1 MTRENMVPLRITAGQ
16 ELNNKFG
23 VFKHSDI
30 IGLPY
35 GTKVPS
41 HSGRGFVYILRPT
54 PELWTLSLPHRTQIL
69 YLADIAFIVNS
80 LDIRPGS
87 SVIEAGPYA
96 RFLDQLL
103 GYTFPLAGTGS
114 GSFSHSVARTIGN
127 TGHLYSFEFHQER
140 AAKARSDIKGRV
152 CPSWDDNGTPGTP
165 QCGAR
170 LPLDGSSHLRSSSS
184 SVVFLDLPA
193 PWDAVPHAKIA
204 MKKDRATR
212 ICCFSPCMEQ
222 VLRTVTALNQCGF
235 TDLTMY
241 ETLLRPHDVHHVP
254 KLVSIDTII
263 EQVKL
268 HEIKKEQR
276 RLEQVA
282 ASDRKRNSRKR
293 KRQEDNDI
301 AEEDGPDPDLGTGD
315 QKRRRDVDASSLS
328 TPLTVAQVQVEP
340 NTGPEPTSSLKT
352 RKESR
357 LAALATSTPMSK
369 PMPEVRGHTSYL
381 TFATL
386 LPLADGNFQV
396 GSSMVANV
404 PSVDATS
411 TTLDRLIATIPEENL
426 ERALTG

>member
-1 MTRENMVPLRITAGQ
+1 MIVWMTRENMVPLRITAGQ

-87 SVIEAGPYA
+87 SVIEAG
-96 RFLDQLL
+96 
-103 GYTFPLAGTGS
+103 TGS

-140 AAKARSDIKGRV
+140 AAKARDEFARHGMTMVHLEHRNV
-152 CPSWDDNGTPGTP
+152 CQQGFALCDAVDS
-165 QCGAR
+165 
-170 LPLDGSSHLRSSSS
+170 
-184 SVVFLDLPA
+184 VFLDLPA

-386 LPLADGNFQV
+386 LPLADVQV

>member
-1 MTRENMVPLRITAGQ
+1 MVPLRITAGQ

-87 SVIEAGPYA
+87 SVIEAG
-96 RFLDQLL
+96 
-103 GYTFPLAGTGS
+103 TGS

-140 AAKARSDIKGRV
+140 AAKARDEFARHGMTMVHLEHRNV
-152 CPSWDDNGTPGTP
+152 CQQGFALCDAVDS
-165 QCGAR
+165 
-170 LPLDGSSHLRSSSS
+170 
-184 SVVFLDLPA
+184 VFLDLPA

-386 LPLADGNFQV
+386 LPLADVQV

>member
-1 MTRENMVPLRITAGQ
+1 MIVWMTRENMVPLRITAGQ

-87 SVIEAGPYA
+87 SVIEAG
-96 RFLDQLL
+96 
-103 GYTFPLAGTGS
+103 TGS

-140 AAKARSDIKGRV
+140 AAKARDEFARHGMTMVHLEHRNV
-152 CPSWDDNGTPGTP
+152 CQQGFALCDAVDS
-165 QCGAR
+165 
-170 LPLDGSSHLRSSSS
+170 
-184 SVVFLDLPA
+184 VFLDLPA

-386 LPLADGNFQV
+386 LPLADVQV
-396 GSSMVANV
+396 GSSMAANV

>member
-1 MTRENMVPLRITAGQ
+1 MWSTARTVGEGDVVIVWMTRENMVPLRITAGQ

-87 SVIEAGPYA
+87 SVIEAG
-96 RFLDQLL
+96 
-103 GYTFPLAGTGS
+103 TGS

-140 AAKARSDIKGRV
+140 AAKARDEFARHGMTMVHLEHRNV
-152 CPSWDDNGTPGTP
+152 CQQGFALCDAVDS
-165 QCGAR
+165 
-170 LPLDGSSHLRSSSS
+170 
-184 SVVFLDLPA
+184 VFLDLPA

-328 TPLTVAQVQVEP
+328 TD
-340 NTGPEPTSSLKT
+340 
-352 RKESR
+352 RK
-357 LAALATSTPMSK
+357 
-369 PMPEVRGHTSYL
+369 
-381 TFATL
+381 
-386 LPLADGNFQV
+386 
-396 GSSMVANV
+396 
-404 PSVDATS
+404 SVV
-411 TTLDRLIATIPEENL
+411 
-426 ERALTG
+426 

>member
-1 MTRENMVPLRITAGQ
+1 MVPLRITAGQ

-87 SVIEAGPYA
+87 SVIEAG
-96 RFLDQLL
+96 
-103 GYTFPLAGTGS
+103 TGS

-140 AAKARSDIKGRV
+140 AAKARDEFARHGMTMVHLEHRNV
-152 CPSWDDNGTPGTP
+152 CQQGFALCDAVDS
-165 QCGAR
+165 
-170 LPLDGSSHLRSSSS
+170 
-184 SVVFLDLPA
+184 VFLDLPA

-386 LPLADGNFQV
+386 LPLADVQV
-396 GSSMVANV
+396 GSSMAANV

>member
-1 MTRENMVPLRITAGQ
+1 MWSTARTVGEGDVVIVWMTRENMVPLRITAGQ

-87 SVIEAGPYA
+87 SVIEAG
-96 RFLDQLL
+96 
-103 GYTFPLAGTGS
+103 TGS

-140 AAKARSDIKGRV
+140 AAKARDEFARHGMTMVHLEHRNV
-152 CPSWDDNGTPGTP
+152 CQQGFALCDAVDS
-165 QCGAR
+165 
-170 LPLDGSSHLRSSSS
+170 
-184 SVVFLDLPA
+184 VFLDLPA

-386 LPLADGNFQV
+386 LPLADVQV
-396 GSSMVANV
+396 GSSMAANV

>member
-1 MTRENMVPLRITAGQ
+1 MVPLRITAGQ

-140 AAKARSDIKGRV
+140 AAKARDEFARHGMTMVHLEHRNV
-152 CPSWDDNGTPGTP
+152 CQQGFALCDAVDS
-165 QCGAR
+165 
-170 LPLDGSSHLRSSSS
+170 
-184 SVVFLDLPA
+184 VFLDLPA

-386 LPLADGNFQV
+386 LPLADVQV
-396 GSSMVANV
+396 GSSMAANV